1 MRDAETTLAIIKD
14 RGQRGL
20 PLEDVYRRLFN
31 PDLYLRAYGR
41 LYQNEGAM
49 TKGITPENVDGMSR
63 EKIDATIELLRHERY
78 RWTPV
83 RRVQIPKPNGKM
95 RPLGIP
101 TWSDKLLQE
110 VMRSILEAYYEPQ
123 FSPRSHGFRP
133 EKGCHTALK
142 DIFCAWNGTKWFIEG
157 DIKGCFDNIGH
168 AVLLTIIREKIHD
181 NRFLRLVENLLK
193 AGYLERWNYY
203 PTLSGTPQGGIVSP
217 LLANIYLDR
226 FDKYVEQALIP
237 EHTKGEH
244 RKPNKDHFRIASRI
258 YRLRKKGADRATLK
272 PHQTEM
278 RRYPHGDQFDPN
290 YRRLRYVRYADDFL
304 LGFVGPRDEA
314 EEIKGSIGTFL
325 REKLGLEM
333 SPEKTLVTHAGTQKA
348 RFLGYD
354 IGANNS
360 PLAQARGQ
368 TRLRMPIQKLDA
380 KIAKYVH
387 DGKIM
392 HRPETLNES
401 DFSIVA
407 LYGSEYRG
415 IVTYYAFAEN
425 RCWLHRLHWV
435 MMTSLLKTLAN
446 KHKTTVTKM
455 ARKYQ
460 SECYHRGRTF
470 KCIEVKIERPDKKP
484 LVARFGGLRLTPD
497 PFLTIPDAPV
507 DMDRKYSQR
516 NELLARLLA
525 DKCELCGATENVEVH
540 HVRKLADLIVRGRKE
555 RPIWI
560 QVMSSRRRKTLIVC
574 RECHDAIHAGR
585 PTRKPMDATSF

>member
-1 MRDAETTLAIIKD
+1 
-14 RGQRGL
+14 
-20 PLEDVYRRLFN
+20 
-31 PDLYLRAYGR
+31 
-41 LYQNEGAM
+41 
-49 TKGITPENVDGMSR
+49 
-63 EKIDATIELLRHERY
+63 
-78 RWTPV
+78 
-83 RRVQIPKPNGKM
+83 
-95 RPLGIP
+95 
-101 TWSDKLLQE
+101 
-110 VMRSILEAYYEPQ
+110 
-123 FSPRSHGFRP
+123 
-133 EKGCHTALK
+133 
-142 DIFCAWNGTKWFIEG
+142 
-157 DIKGCFDNIGH
+157 
-168 AVLLTIIREKIHD
+168 
-181 NRFLRLVENLLK
+181 VENLLK
-193 AGYLERWNYY
+193 AGYLERWNYH

-226 FDKYVEQALIP
+226 LDKYVEQTLIP

-244 RKPNKDHFRIASRI
+244 RRPNKDHFRIASRI

-278 RRYPHGDQFDPN
+278 RLYPYGDQFDPN

-314 EEIKGSIGTFL
+314 EEIKGRIGTFL
-325 REKLGLEM
+325 REQLGLEM

-354 IGANNS
+354 IGTNNS

-415 IVTYYAFAEN
+415 IVAYYAFAEN
-425 RCWLHRLHWV
+425 RCWLHRLHWI
-435 MMTSLLKTLAN
+435 MRTSLLKTLAN

-460 SECYHRGRTF
+460 SECYHRGRTL

-507 DMDRKYSQR
+507 DMDRKYSHR

-540 HVRKLADLIVRGRKE
+540 HVRKLADLKVRGRKE

-574 RECHDAIHAGR
+574 GVCHDAIHAGR
-585 PTRKPMDATSF
+585 PTRKPMDATPF